1 LGPDFE
7 NNFYFL
13 LASGTWGDILLAAR
27 GPSIS
32 LQNPFMTNHTISA
45 IVYDARCNQSWTIS
59 RVYGPQG
66 DLEKKLFIRELRHL
80 KSSVMS
86 SWLMLGYFNLIYRP
100 EDKNNGRLDQRL
112 MHRFRRA
119 LNYLEVKEVELEG
132 QKFTWSNSQASPTL
146 TRIDRVFSS
155 ADWEQHYSNPVTQP
169 LSSIIFDHFPLLVV
183 PLAPP

>member
-1 LGPDFE
+1 
-7 NNFYFL
+7 
-13 LASGTWGDILLAAR
+13 LLAAR

-32 LQNPFMTNHTISA
+32 LQNPFMTNHTVSA

-80 KSSVMS
+80 KSSIMS

-155 ADWEQHYSNPVTQP
+155 VDWEQHYSNSVTQP